1 MKKLLSI
8 LLALTMVLSLGV
20 TAFADETGEENKSL
34 IEKLGSG
41 ELFTVDEHTY
51 QIETKTVPLYQGFS
65 DADSTFEIELA
76 FLDGETNVPYVSLE
90 TMKEMLYRW
99 ISLAKAS
106 EGGKSY
112 DLEIEKNGDIVILTR
127 ENRYP
132 VRINF
137 AENTI
142 EFYDYDAFIKISPDA
157 PLMDVIASSGYDAN
171 GEPALFQKSDTSFER
186 YGDPLTLKPGD
197 YGIDLVYQD
206 DEYYVPL
213 QLISDFILTNYGGNV
228 VYNTEAVCLVYIG
241 HPEYLEDAFYP
252 ASNAAY
258 HAAGDQI
265 EYRPRLQ
272 ALVTVE
278 NVDGM
283 VFERGDKPGKA
294 LFRRGAR
301 LPHQG
306 RQSHDFDAVRNAK
319 LDRGAI
325 IIREQHD
332 INSRFPQPFHL
343 RLYDAHHASHSKVEV
358 EYADLAYRLRRV
370 DRLYCAKRI
379 KMIRKV
385 HRRIPVKPHQKIRNP
400 AI

>member
-1 MKKLLSI
+1 M
-8 LLALTMVLSLGV
+8 
-20 TAFADETGEENKSL
+20 
-34 IEKLGSG
+34 
-41 ELFTVDEHTY
+41 
-51 QIETKTVPLYQGFS
+51 
-65 DADSTFEIELA
+65 
-76 FLDGETNVPYVSLE
+76 
-90 TMKEMLYRW
+90 
-99 ISLAKAS
+99 
-106 EGGKSY
+106 
-112 DLEIEKNGDIVILTR
+112 IV
-127 ENRYP
+127 
-132 VRINF
+132 
-137 AENTI
+137 
-142 EFYDYDAFIKISPDA
+142 
-157 PLMDVIASSGYDAN
+157 
-171 GEPALFQKSDTSFER
+171 
-186 YGDPLTLKPGD
+186 KPKR
-197 YGIDLVYQD
+197 
-206 DEYYVPL
+206 
-213 QLISDFILTNYGGNV
+213 
-228 VYNTEAVCLVYIG
+228 
-241 HPEYLEDAFYP
+241 
-252 ASNAAY
+252 NAAY

-325 IIREQHD
+325 IIREQYD
-332 INSRFPQPFHL
+332 INSRFPQPLHL